1 MLSVQDWVVLQGAL
15 ARQCVEAGRLKDA
28 CAVVKCFGLQAGF
41 PTLERNYREHTLQRL
56 MDKRLWAAAT
66 GIAGADAALQVWNWR
81 RHGLYMPSRCGL
93 TAAPLHLVSVLPDS
107 VHGTF

>member
-1 MLSVQDWVVLQGAL
+1 MAVLQDSL

-41 PTLERNYREHTLQRL
+41 PTLERDYQEHTLQRL

-66 GIAGADAALQVWNWR
+66 NIAGADAALQVRCCHGWCTQLR
-81 RHGLYMPSRCGL
+81 RCL
-93 TAAPLHLVSVLPDS
+93 AASPLH
-107 VHGTF
+107 